1 MPMELL
7 IPISIILSFLIMS
20 FFLLQGKGA
29 FLIAGFNTMPAAE
42 KAKYDKVAL
51 CKATGKL
58 LLMITFLTALITAAD
73 FLGLDWL
80 MYAAIG
86 SMFAV
91 IILALIYMNT
101 GNRYKRTRE

>member
-7 IPISIILSFLIMS
+7 IPSSIILLFLIMS

-29 FLIAGFNTMPAAE
+29 FLIAGFNTMPADE

-58 LLMITFLTALITAAD
+58 LLAITFFTALITAAD
-73 FLGLDWL
+73 FFGLEWL
-80 MYAAIG
+80 MFVGIG
-86 SMFAV
+86 SMIT
-91 IILALIYMNT
+91 IIIIALIYMNT
-101 GNRYKRTRE
+101 GNRYKRNGV